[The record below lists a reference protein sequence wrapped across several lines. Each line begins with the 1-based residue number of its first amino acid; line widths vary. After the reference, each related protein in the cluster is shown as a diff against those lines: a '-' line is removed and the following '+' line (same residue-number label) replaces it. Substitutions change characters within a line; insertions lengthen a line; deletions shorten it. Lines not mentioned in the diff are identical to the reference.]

1 MVAVILSSEN
11 PFNQSFE
18 LHLTGVSIIVGLC
31 PLRVY
36 QFFLPRLSFLTCG
49 DFHARSRCACSTIP
63 EEKWGLLVV

>member
-18 LHLTGVSIIVGLC
+18 LHLTGVSFMVGLY

-36 QFFLPRLSFLTCG
+36 HFFLAVSHLSCV
-49 DFHARSRCACSTIP
+49 
-63 EEKWGLLVV
+63 W